1 MVRVLC
7 VQVKITQEKFKLIT
21 IYLESNDNSVIEI
34 ERERLSLIRNMPLK
48 KRQVRQRTKYIMARM
63 VFP

>member
-1 MVRVLC
+1 MLC